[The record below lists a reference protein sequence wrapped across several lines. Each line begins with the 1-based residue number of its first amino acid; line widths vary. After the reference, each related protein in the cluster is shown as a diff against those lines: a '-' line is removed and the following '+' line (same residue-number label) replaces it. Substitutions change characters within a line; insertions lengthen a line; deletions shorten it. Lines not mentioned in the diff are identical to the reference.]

1 MESTG
6 NRRGGPDRTPVPL
19 DGNADSSDGRSNADT
34 PSQNCDR
41 LEADR
46 VKRLE
51 LLKTAI
57 ARGEYRVPAAAVAD
71 AILAFHWGGPA
82 SAVPLRPPS
91 RRLRS
96 R

>member
-1 MESTG
+1 MKSTG
-6 NRRGGPDRTPVPL
+6 NRGGRSERTPAPV
-19 DGNADSSDGRSNADT
+19 DEAADSSDGGSNADT

-46 VKRLE
+46 MKHLE

-57 ARGEYRVPAAAVAD
+57 ARGEYRVPAVAVAD
-71 AILAFHWGGPA
+71 AILAFYWGEPA
-82 SAVPLRPPS
+82 SAVPLRPRS
-91 RRLRS
+91 RHLRS